1 MEIKQYDTR
10 LMDLAYMIRQCRE
23 KTREVTR
30 PYPDHVRRQADALES
45 QMLNADMIIGGL
57 IGMLNES
64 RIALSQS
71 VAAAN
76 SKEGV

>member
-1 MEIKQYDTR
+1 MEIQQYDTQ

-45 QMLNADMIIGGL
+45 QMLNAGVVIGGL

-71 VAAAN
+71 VEAAN